1 MLEST
6 QELKQMELDFDFT
19 YCLVYTEELKNFPY
33 SDVWSYFCIMNNVPI

>member
-19 YCLVYTEELKNFPY
+19 YCLVYTEELKNFHIVMFGVT
-33 SDVWSYFCIMNNVPI
+33 SV